1 MQLDFF
7 IDESKMSNCQAVSWS
22 YSKMG
27 TLRSCPRKFYYQYYG
42 SKKRSAKADPQKD
55 KIIFLSK
62 FSNRHLIP
70 GSIVHDAIALYF
82 RKAKANEKWDINKLK
97 WRAHKMLNES
107 IKYSIELKNASIVS
121 SAKFP
126 PDIFKELYYSTIPE
140 SELKD
145 KMTEKINDNIDV
157 FYSSEKFKHLK
168 IGGQGEDSIVENNA
182 SFLLTPSIEVN
193 GKIDISFTSGNDFII
208 ADWKTG
214 NREIEDNS
222 LQLLTYAL
230 WAIDQKKTEGKSI
243 KIQKAYLIEDELEEF
258 EYSETHLLRA
268 KMKIIQD
275 SESLASLDKYGKKG
289 VMEAFTKCGQKKIC
303 DLCAFQETCDLT

>member
-7 IDESKMSNCQAVSWS
+7 IDESKMSSNQVISWS

-42 SKKRSAKADPQKD
+42 SKKRSAKSDPQKD

-70 GSIVHDAIALYF
+70 GSIVHNAIAVYF

-97 WRAHKMLNES
+97 WLAHKMLDES
-107 IKYSIELKNASIVS
+107 IKYSIDLKNTSVVS
-121 SAKFP
+121 TAEFP

-140 SELKD
+140 NELRD
-145 KMTEKINDNIDV
+145 KMTQKINQNIDG

-168 IGGQGEDSIVENNA
+168 IGGQSEDSIIENNA
-182 SFLLTPSIEVN
+182 SFSITPLIEVN
-193 GKIDISFTSGNDFII
+193 GKIDISFTSDNDFII

-230 WAIDQKKTEGKSI
+230 WAIDQKKSEGKNVR
-243 KIQKAYLIEDELEEF
+243 IQKAYLIEDELEEF

-275 SESLASLDKYGKKG
+275 SESLASLDDYGKRG
-289 VMEAFTKCGQKKIC
+289 VVDAFTKCGQKKIC